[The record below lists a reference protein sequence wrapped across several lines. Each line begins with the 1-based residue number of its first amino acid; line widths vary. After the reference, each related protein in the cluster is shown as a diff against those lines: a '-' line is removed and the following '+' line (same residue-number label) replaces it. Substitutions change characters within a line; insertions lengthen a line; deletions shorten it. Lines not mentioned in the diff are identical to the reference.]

1 MTWFQADDAH
11 NSHRKVAAL
20 ETDFPF
26 EVYMLAHGVWTKAG
40 VDCAHRRSGEITLA
54 QLVRLTGCPQALR
67 VTLRNACNAL
77 VVSGLWDAIGD
88 DTFSFHNWELYN
100 GTAEEKKTGNAER
113 QQRLRDR
120 RKAKRNGVTLRVTP
134 VTIVTE
140 SNASSPHL
148 NLTTPQP
155 HLGLTAGVRS
165 AHASE
170 AEGRISEPFE
180 DAPQSTQIV
189 KTSEGSGHPEN
200 TPQRGAVFDEHS
212 VAECIST
219 VMRTI
224 GGVGSYDSIYVTGT
238 HRQYV
243 HDVVRYFRSEADH
256 VGDTPRQL
264 CCESVAH
271 YLESDFVQDM
281 KKTGRV
287 SMTAWFKDP
296 ASNAPWSTN
305 AKPKTLTPEE
315 YHRANG

>member
-1 MTWFQADDAH
+1 MARIRSIKPEFWKSEQVAEVSRAARLLFIGMLNEADDKGNGVA
-11 NSHRKVAAL
+11 SPAYLKAAL
-20 ETDFPF
+20 FPYDDDLTKV
-26 EVYMLAHGVWTKAG
+26 EVSVFMSELWVAG
-40 VDCAHRRSGEITLA
+40 LIGIYVCDGRTYYHVHNFLKHQKISKPQPAKYPEPESFLERSG
-54 QLVRLTGCPQALR
+54 
-67 VTLRNACNAL
+67 NAPGIL
-77 VVSGLWDAIGD
+77 QEHSVLIG
-88 DTFSFHNWELYN
+88 
-100 GTAEEKKTGNAER
+100 G
-113 QQRLRDR
+113 DR
-120 RKAKRNGVTLRVTP
+120 RGLDRMGVEGIARGASARP
-134 VTIVTE
+134 
-140 SNASSPHL
+140 SNPEQE
-148 NLTTPQP
+148 T
-155 HLGLTAGVRS
+155 
-165 AHASE
+165 
-170 AEGRISEPFE
+170 EPFE
-180 DAPQSTQIV
+180 DAPQSTQNV
-189 KTSEGSGHPEN
+189 KTSEGSGHTEN

-243 HDVVRYFRSEADH
+243 HDVVRYFRSEAEH

-296 ASNAPWSTN
+296 ASNAPWSTST
-305 AKPKTLTPEE
+305 KPKQLTPEE

>member
-1 MTWFQADDAH
+1 MTWVKIDDAAPH
-11 NSHRKVAAL
+11 HPKIQ
-20 ETDFPF
+20 D
-26 EVYMLAHGVWTKAG
+26 AG
-40 VDCAHRRSGEITLA
+40 VEAFGFWVAMLCYSNRMTTDCVILKRHLA
-54 QLVRLTGCPQALR
+54 AIWPGTHHLLIGRLTRKLSECGMINQTKEGWL
-67 VTLRNACNAL
+67 L
-77 VVSGLWDAIGD
+77 VNYSRYQKEATSEARDAKR
-88 DTFSFHNWELYN
+88 EY
-100 GTAEEKKTGNAER
+100 
-113 QQRLRDR
+113 DR
-120 RKAKRNGVTLRVTP
+120 RKQDER
-134 VTIVTE
+134 
-140 SNASSPHL
+140 
-148 NLTTPQP
+148 
-155 HLGLTAGVRS
+155 RS
-165 AHASE
+165 ALRDVNEMSNIDQEVSHRPVKPSRPVPSRPDLLREKEIKNLERAR
-170 AEGRISEPFE
+170 ALNSEPFE

-189 KTSEGSGHPEN
+189 KTSEGSGHAEN
-200 TPQRGAVFDEHS
+200 ARQRGAVFDEHS